1 MLLMEAAAH
10 SDLTGIAIV
19 ALAALL
25 CGLGLERLR
34 QPAIV
39 GYILAGVLLGPSAFA
54 VVHDRGDIDILAE
67 LGVLMLLFVIGMELS
82 LRAFRRVWK
91 LAVLT
96 TLIQIGVSTSVM
108 YLAATVA
115 GFSVGVS
122 IVLGFVVAL
131 SSTAVAIKV
140 LEDIGELRT
149 RAGRITVSVLIA
161 QDLAVVPMMLSLG
174 ALADGKF
181 DWIVLAK
188 VGGSIIFLVVLIWFL
203 SRGKKIRLPFDRM
216 VAGHEDLKPLSAL
229 AFCFGAAALSGLV
242 GLSAAYGAFLA
253 GLVIGNSHERARML
267 AAAKP
272 IQSILM
278 MIFFLSIGLLVDLN
292 YIWENLDAVILLFLM
307 VAVFKTLLNVGILR
321 LLGQSWQHAFLA
333 GVMLAQI
340 GEFSFLLS
348 LVGISHGLISPEIGR
363 LVVAVTVLSLA
374 LSPLWVVTARRLQ
387 AVALAGRESA
397 SEVLNLV
404 YGREAKVVTDSLG
417 EARTWMS
424 LNIRRGNYYRRR
436 YQNKI
441 GISAKNLE
449 RRLKSKLKKTP
460 NDSPEETYVKDA

>member
-1 MLLMEAAAH
+1 MEAAAH
-10 SDLTGIAIV
+10 SDLTGIATV

>member
-188 VGGSIIFLVVLIWFL
+188 VGGSIIAI
-203 SRGKKIRLPFDRM
+203 
-216 VAGHEDLKPLSAL
+216 
-229 AFCFGAAALSGLV
+229 
-242 GLSAAYGAFLA
+242 
-253 GLVIGNSHERARML
+253 
-267 AAAKP
+267 
-272 IQSILM
+272 
-278 MIFFLSIGLLVDLN
+278 
-292 YIWENLDAVILLFLM
+292 
-307 VAVFKTLLNVGILR
+307 
-321 LLGQSWQHAFLA
+321 
-333 GVMLAQI
+333 
-340 GEFSFLLS
+340 
-348 LVGISHGLISPEIGR
+348 
-363 LVVAVTVLSLA
+363 
-374 LSPLWVVTARRLQ
+374 
-387 AVALAGRESA
+387 
-397 SEVLNLV
+397 
-404 YGREAKVVTDSLG
+404 
-417 EARTWMS
+417 
-424 LNIRRGNYYRRR
+424 
-436 YQNKI
+436 
-441 GISAKNLE
+441 
-449 RRLKSKLKKTP
+449 
-460 NDSPEETYVKDA
+460 

>member
-1 MLLMEAAAH
+1 MRLMEAAAH
-10 SDLTGIAIV
+10 SNLTGIAVV

-39 GYILAGVLLGPSAFA
+39 GYIIAGVILGPSAFA

-115 GFSVGVS
+115 GFSLGVS

-181 DWIVLAK
+181 DWIILAK
-188 VGGSIIFLVVLIWFL
+188 VGGSIVFLVVLIWYL

-229 AFCFGAAALSGLV
+229 AFCFGAAALSGFI

-267 AAAKP
+267 ESAKP

-307 VAVFKTLLNVGILR
+307 VAVFKTVLNVGILR

-348 LVGISHGLISPEIGR
+348 LVGISHGLISEEVGR

-397 SEVLNLV
+397 GEVLNLV
-404 YGREAKVVTDSLG
+404 YGREAKAVTESLG
-417 EARTWMS
+417 EARSWTS
-424 LNIRRGNYYRRR
+424 LYIRRGNYYRRR
-436 YQNKI
+436 YQKKI
-441 GISAKNLE
+441 GTSVKLLEGHLKN
-449 RRLKSKLKKTP
+449 KLKKAPKNPT
-460 NDSPEETYVKDA
+460 EETDKKDA